1 MKKPLS
7 SIAGIIIILAILCIA
22 LTGCYD
28 SREIDDMAYVVAIG
42 LDTGKTNKLM
52 MTLQI
57 VVPPKIKGGEGGG
70 GGDTKEGSQ
79 IITLEAPTIYSGL
92 NMANNF
98 ISRQINL
105 SHTKVLVFSEEFAR
119 NGVADLIIALPKGRE
134 FRPTVNILV
143 AKGTAMDYI
152 KSINPELE
160 GNPAKYYELNNI
172 SHLYTGFTADT
183 VFHNFYVQ
191 SKSLSIQ
198 PVATLAGVSKY
209 KSPEEL
215 SVADSTYKEKG
226 REAPLEGDF
235 KAGSLPK
242 SGSVQSEIMGLAVF
256 DKGKMVG
263 ELDGEQT
270 MDYLMVRGKFNKAY
284 VTMPDPIEKDRFVI
298 LNIKQARKP
307 HNTVKMVNDK
317 PVIDVRIMLEGDITV
332 IQSGINYES
341 PEKMSILEKGYEEFI
356 KKGVSDFLIM
366 TAEGFESDICGLGG
380 SMKKN
385 FLTWDQ
391 WEEFK
396 WLSRYKESTF
406 NVSVDVKI
414 RRPGLTIRSSPI
426 TSTEGEMYA
435 Q

>member
-7 SIAGIIIILAILCIA
+7 SIVRTIIIFAMLCIT

-28 SREIDDMAYVVAIG
+28 SREIDDMAYIVAIG

-52 MTLQI
+52 MTLQL
-57 VVPPKIKGGEGGG
+57 VVPPKIKGGDGGG
-70 GGDTKEGSQ
+70 GGDAEEGSQ

-119 NGVADLIIALPKGRE
+119 NGIADLVIALPKGRE

-143 AKGTAMDYI
+143 AKGTAVDYI
-152 KSINPELE
+152 KSVKPELE

-172 SHLYTGFTADT
+172 SHLHTGFTADT
-183 VFHNFYVQ
+183 MFHNFYIQ

-209 KSPEEL
+209 KSPEDL
-215 SVADSTYKEKG
+215 SLADSTYKDKG
-226 REAPLEGDF
+226 RPAPLEGDF

-256 DKGKMVG
+256 DRGKMVG

-270 MDYLMVRGKFNKAY
+270 MGYLMVRGKFNKAY
-284 VTMPDPIEKDRFVI
+284 VTMPDPIEKERFVI
-298 LNIKQARKP
+298 LNIRQARKP
-307 HNTVKMVNDK
+307 NKNIKMVNDK
-317 PVIDVRIMLEGDITV
+317 PVIDIRIMLEGDITV

-341 PEKMSILEKGYEEFI
+341 PEKMSILERGYEEFI
-356 KKGVSDFLIM
+356 KKGVSDFLVM
-366 TAEGFESDICGLGG
+366 TSKDFQSDICGLGSG
-380 SMKKN
+380 MKKK

-391 WEEFK
+391 WKDFK
-396 WLSRYKESTF
+396 WLSRYKEATF

-426 TSTEGEMYA
+426 TSTEGEIYA
-435 Q
+435 R